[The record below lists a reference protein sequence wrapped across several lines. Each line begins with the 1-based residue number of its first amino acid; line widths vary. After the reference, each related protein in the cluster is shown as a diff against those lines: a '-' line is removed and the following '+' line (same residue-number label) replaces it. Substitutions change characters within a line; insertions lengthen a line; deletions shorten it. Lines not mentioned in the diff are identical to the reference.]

1 MIVITAPLHPVFIE
15 TLEQKGFSYKY
26 LPTCNYEQL
35 RNIIHEANGLVVS
48 TNITIDKTLIDIGK
62 SLKWI
67 ARLGSGMEHI
77 DVNYAQTKNILC
89 VSSPEGNSN
98 AVAEHALGLLIALM
112 RNINKSAQEVESH
125 QWLREENRG
134 QEISGKTIGIIGYG
148 NTGSRF
154 AKLLS
159 SFDAR
164 ILVYDKYKTNI
175 KDSYVAET
183 DLTTLVETSDIISF
197 HLPLNTET
205 SYMANAAFFAKLHQ
219 QPILIN
225 TSRGGVVDTSA
236 LIDALKQKRIS
247 GAALDVLENERP
259 STFSEKEREQ
269 YNYLTHQSNVI
280 ITPHIAGYSQQSWF
294 KLSRILL
301 EKLQIL

>member
-1 MIVITAPLHPVFIE
+1 MIIITAPIHPIFIE

-48 TNITIDKTLIDIGK
+48 TNITIDKMLIDIGK

-77 DVNYAQTKNILC
+77 DVNYAQTKKILC

-112 RNINKSAQEVESH
+112 RNINKSAEEVKSH

-175 KDSYVAET
+175 KNSYVAET
-183 DLTTLVETSDIISF
+183 DLTTLIETSDIISF

-205 SYMANAAFFAKLHQ
+205 SYMANAAFFAKLHR

-247 GAALDVLENERP
+247 GAALDVMENERP
-259 STFSEKEREQ
+259 STFSEKESEQ
-269 YNYLTHQSNVI
+269 YNFLTHQSNVI

>member
-1 MIVITAPLHPVFIE
+1 MIIITAPIHPIFIE

-48 TNITIDKTLIDIGK
+48 TNITIDKMLIDIGK

-77 DVNYAQTKNILC
+77 DVNYAQTKKILC

-112 RNINKSAQEVESH
+112 RNINKSAEEVKSH

-183 DLTTLVETSDIISF
+183 DLTTLIETSDIISF

-205 SYMANAAFFAKLHQ
+205 SYMANAAFFAKLHR

-247 GAALDVLENERP
+247 GAALDVMENERP
-259 STFSEKEREQ
+259 STFSEKESEQ
-269 YNYLTHQSNVI
+269 YNFLTHQSNVI

>member
-1 MIVITAPLHPVFIE
+1 
-15 TLEQKGFSYKY
+15 
-26 LPTCNYEQL
+26 
-35 RNIIHEANGLVVS
+35 
-48 TNITIDKTLIDIGK
+48 
-62 SLKWI
+62 
-67 ARLGSGMEHI
+67 
-77 DVNYAQTKNILC
+77 
-89 VSSPEGNSN
+89 
-98 AVAEHALGLLIALM
+98 
-112 RNINKSAQEVESH
+112 
-125 QWLREENRG
+125 
-134 QEISGKTIGIIGYG
+134 
-148 NTGSRF
+148 
-154 AKLLS
+154 LLS